1 MLKSLWKDKVE
12 TREGSKGNIVRT
24 ENLLKMECLLPSNL
38 QTDSNEAFWGPLA
51 GRLRF
56 LIYCVGLASRSIF
69 FTQNQCNTKEYM
81 DSYSTILTY
90 NTLILISQQFYD
102 DHFTKKQTG
111 LQSLNDLVRVYKYLY
126 S

>member
-1 MLKSLWKDKVE
+1 
-12 TREGSKGNIVRT
+12 
-24 ENLLKMECLLPSNL
+24 
-38 QTDSNEAFWGPLA
+38 
-51 GRLRF
+51 
-56 LIYCVGLASRSIF
+56 
-69 FTQNQCNTKEYM
+69 M